1 MGEILKAKKNKIKT
15 NYEFS
20 GTTLNKNSFYF
31 NKINLLIKTKYINL
45 RCSNTSFVRNIKLFN
60 E

>member
-20 GTTLNKNSFYF
+20 DTTLNKNSFYF
-31 NKINLLIKTKYINL
+31 NKINLLIKTKYLNL
-45 RCSNTSFVRNIKLFN
+45 RCSNLNFVRNIKLFN